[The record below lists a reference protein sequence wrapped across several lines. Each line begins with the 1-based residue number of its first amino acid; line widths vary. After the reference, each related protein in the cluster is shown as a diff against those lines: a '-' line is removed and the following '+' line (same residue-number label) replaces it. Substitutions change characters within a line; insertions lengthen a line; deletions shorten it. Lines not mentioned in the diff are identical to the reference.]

1 MEQPTDRNPRML
13 LILYN
18 GIVVAG
24 ETEFAIEAVF
34 RFGVG
39 IGIGIEIEIG
49 VVSIFML
56 IMVIVIVMVMVMVII
71 MVMVIVGGGCEFGSV
86 VLCVYMLQCIILY

>member
-56 IMVIVIVMVMVMVII
+56 IMVIV
-71 MVMVIVGGGCEFGSV
+71 GGGCEFGSV

>member
-39 IGIGIEIEIG
+39 FGIGIGIGIEIEIEIG

-56 IMVIVIVMVMVMVII
+56 I
-71 MVMVIVGGGCEFGSV
+71 MVIVGGGCEFGSV